1 MNGASSAMNSEAGE
15 ISTAVSPLGTTCSPK
30 VISRNGAA
38 TAVTLRISAHH
49 GPLAHVTPRAPTPGP
64 CERSTTNST
73 AEASRHRAE
82 TIIAAEK
89 PSSAYL
95 ISR

>member
-1 MNGASSAMNSEAGE
+1 MNSDAGE
-15 ISTAVSPLGTTCSPK
+15 ISTAVSPLGTTCSPN
-30 VISRNGAA
+30 VISRNGAV
-38 TAVTLRISAHH
+38 TAVTPRISAHFGRSRTSRH
-49 GPLAHVTPRAPTPGP
+49 AAPASPI
-64 CERSTTNST
+64 ERSTTNST
-73 AEASRHRAE
+73 SDASRQRAE